1 MGTRLSISRRRGD
14 EVTASST
21 LTELYDDLIAEA
33 RALVDAVNASDSAT
47 RAVKTRATTTLSAA
61 ALRRASVEADLQ
73 EGDAALADATAPE
86 FRWPSE
92 AQMVREILGRI
103 DG

>member
-1 MGTRLSISRRRGD
+1 MGTGLCISSRRGN
-14 EVTASST
+14 EVTASDT
-21 LTELYDDLIAEA
+21 LTDLYDDLIAEA

-61 ALRRASVEADLQ
+61 ALRRAGVEADLQ
-73 EGDAALADATAPE
+73 EGDATLAAATVHE
-86 FRWPSE
+86 FRWPTE
-92 AQMVREILGRI
+92 AQMVRDIQGRI